1 MPADF
6 SKIGPYLFAA
16 LLIFAI
22 YRRFRR
28 NFGRQPLRPARMKL
42 RIALLAFVCASLAP
56 TALRS
61 GVFLSAVAVGAACGA
76 ALGVW
81 GAQRTRFLT
90 VAQRLH
96 YVPHTY
102 TGVAVSLLF
111 LGRLVYRL
119 VQVYWSPHASPAAP
133 GFDPA
138 AGMSPASMVQSPLTL
153 GLFFVLAGYYICY
166 YALVL
171 WKSKHIKPQDIEAAS
186 ADVQIAVGK

>member
-1 MPADF
+1 MPADI
-6 SKIGPYLFAA
+6 SKIGPYLLAA
-16 LLIFAI
+16 LVIFAI

-28 NFGRQPLRPARMKL
+28 NFGQQPLRPARMKI
-42 RIALLAFVCASLAP
+42 RIVLLAFVGASLAP

-61 GVFLSAVAVGAACGA
+61 DAFSSAMAIGAACGA

-81 GAQRTRFLT
+81 GAQRTRFVA

-102 TGVAVSLLF
+102 TGLAVSLLF
-111 LGRLVYRL
+111 VGRLVYRL
-119 VQVYWSPHASPAAP
+119 VQVYLSPYASAAA

-138 AGMSPASMVQSPLTL
+138 AGLSPASRVQSLLTL
-153 GLFFVLAGYYICY
+153 GLFFLLAGYYICY

-171 WKSKHIKPQDIEAAS
+171 WKSRHIKPQDVEAAGV
-186 ADVQIAVGK
+186 AQIAVGK

>member
-6 SKIGPYLFAA
+6 SKIGPYLLAA
-16 LLIFAI
+16 LVIFAI

-28 NFGRQPLRPARMKL
+28 NFGRQPLRPARMKI
-42 RIALLAFVCASLAP
+42 RIVLLAFVGASLAP

-61 GVFLSAVAVGAACGA
+61 GVFLSAMAIGAACGA

-81 GAQRTRFLT
+81 GAQRTRFVT
-90 VAQRLH
+90 VEQRLH

-119 VQVYWSPHASPAAP
+119 VQVYLSPHAAAAA

-138 AGMSPASMVQSPLTL
+138 AGLSPASRVQSPLTL
-153 GLFFVLAGYYICY
+153 GLFFVLAGYYLCY

-171 WKSKHIKPQDIEAAS
+171 WKSKHIKPQDLEAAG
-186 ADVQIAVGK
+186 VEQIAVRK

>member
-6 SKIGPYLFAA
+6 SKIGSFLLAA
-16 LLIFAI
+16 VVIFAI

-28 NFGRQPLRPARMKL
+28 NFGRQPLRPARMKI
-42 RIALLAFVCASLAP
+42 RIALLVFVGASLAP
-56 TALRS
+56 AALRS
-61 GVFLSAVAVGAACGA
+61 GAFSTMAIGAVCGA

-81 GAQRTRFLT
+81 GAQRTRFVT

-119 VQVYWSPHASPAAP
+119 VQAYLSPPASSAAP

-138 AGMSPASMVQSPLTL
+138 AGLSPASVVQSPLTL

-171 WKSKHIKPQDIEAAS
+171 WKSKHIKAQDLEAAG
-186 ADVQIAVGK
+186 AAQIAVGK

>member
-6 SKIGPYLFAA
+6 SKIGPYLFAV
-16 LLIFAI
+16 LVIFAI

-42 RIALLAFVCASLAP
+42 RMALLAFVCASLAP
-56 TALRS
+56 AALRS
-61 GVFLSAVAVGAACGA
+61 GAFLSAMAVGAACGA

-81 GAQRTRFLT
+81 GARRTRFVT
-90 VAQRLH
+90 VAKRLH

-111 LGRLVYRL
+111 LGRLLYRL
-119 VQVYWSPHASPAAP
+119 VQVYWGPHASPAAA

-138 AGMSPASMVQSPLTL
+138 AGLSPAAMVQSPLTL
-153 GLFFVLAGYYICY
+153 SLFFVLAGYYICY

-171 WKSKHIKPQDIEAAS
+171 WKSKHIEPQDLEGAGAA
-186 ADVQIAVGK
+186 QIDVGK

>member
-6 SKIGPYLFAA
+6 SKIGLYLFAA
-16 LLIFAI
+16 LVIFAI

-28 NFGRQPLRPARMKL
+28 NFGRQPLRPARMKI
-42 RIALLAFVCASLAP
+42 RIALLAFVGASLAP
-56 TALRS
+56 AALRS
-61 GVFLSAVAVGAACGA
+61 GAFLSTMAIGAVCGA

-81 GAQRTRFLT
+81 GAQRTRFVT

-102 TGVAVSLLF
+102 TGIAVSLLF

-119 VQVYWSPHASPAAP
+119 VQVYWSPHASPTAP

-171 WKSKHIKPQDIEAAS
+171 WKSKHIEPQDIEAAG
-186 ADVQIAVGK
+186 AAQIAVGK

>member
-1 MPADF
+1 MSADF
-6 SKIGPYLFAA
+6 SKIGPFLLAA
-16 LLIFAI
+16 LVIFAI

-28 NFGRQPLRPARMKL
+28 SFGRQPLRPARMKI
-42 RIALLAFVCASLAP
+42 RVALLVFVGASLAP
-56 TALRS
+56 AALRS
-61 GVFLSAVAVGAACGA
+61 GAFLSTMAIGAVCGA

-81 GAQRTRFLT
+81 GAQRTRFVT

-119 VQVYWSPHASPAAP
+119 VQAYLSPHASPAA

-138 AGMSPASMVQSPLTL
+138 AGLSPASMVQSPLTL

-171 WKSKHIKPQDIEAAS
+171 WKSKHIKPKDLEAAGI
-186 ADVQIAVGK
+186 AQIAVGK